1 MTIKIPKISLTS
13 DALLIAVFSILSRVF
28 GLLRDRALAATFGA
42 GPTLD
47 AYYAAFEIP
56 NFIFNTF
63 VLGVLA
69 SAFIPIFIRTKKKQ
83 GDEQA
88 IELTNTIINAFTL
101 FLISAAT
108 IAIIFAKQL
117 IPLVTP
123 GFNPETTALAVSLTR
138 IMMSSIVIFGL
149 SNILGSYL
157 QANRKF
163 AAFAASPVFYNLGII
178 VGIYTLVPIFGSLG
192 LGLSVLLGAVAH
204 LTMNITSS
212 LRHGWYWLPRL
223 NLVSQEVIS
232 FFKLIVPRTMGLAA
246 SSINS
251 VVTTN
256 FISRLSAGSIA
267 AFNFAANLQSFP
279 INVFGVSLAV
289 AVFPIFSQ
297 AFSENSL
304 DSFLDHFATNVRRI
318 LYYVIPLTIFMLVL
332 RAQIVRVLLGSGSFD
347 WSDTIRTAQVL
358 GFLSLAMIS
367 DSLIPLLARAFYAL
381 PDTKTPFFASIVSI
395 VTNLTLLIL
404 LKDYKLTGVG
414 IAYIGSSLINLTLL
428 LFFLGRRLGQLRAGP
443 IIQGVKPMILSALL
457 AGLTSYL
464 FLHIMSWV
472 VNMRSGLGILLQGLV
487 SGLVGVI
494 VYLYLT
500 NKFKLVEVEL
510 IKLWLTKAFSLVKKL
525 CLQAS

>member
-1 MTIKIPKISLTS
+1 MTIKIPKINLTN

-28 GLLRDRALAATFGA
+28 GLLRDRALASTFGA

-69 SAFIPIFIRTKKKQ
+69 SAFIPIFIRTKKQQ
-83 GDEQA
+83 GEASALD
-88 IELTNTIINAFTL
+88 LTNTIINAFTL
-101 FLISAAT
+101 FLIAAAS
-108 IAIIFAKQL
+108 IAIIFAPQL
-117 IPLVTP
+117 IPIVTP
-123 GFNPETTALAVSLTR
+123 GFNAETTLLAVKLTR

-178 VGIYTLVPIFGSLG
+178 IGIYTLVPMFGSIG

-204 LTMNITSS
+204 LTMNVTSS
-212 LRHGWYWLPRL
+212 LRHGWSWLPKL
-223 NLVSQEVIS
+223 NLVRKEVVV

-256 FISRLSAGSIA
+256 FISRLSSGSIA
-267 AFNFAANLQSFP
+267 AFNFASNLQSFP

-297 AFSENSL
+297 AFSENSI
-304 DSFLDHFATNVRRI
+304 DSFLDHFVLNVRRI
-318 LYYVIPLTIFMLVL
+318 LYYVIPLTILMLVL

-347 WSDTIRTAQVL
+347 WTDTIRTSQVL

-381 PDTKTPFFASIVSI
+381 PDTKTPFFASLVSI
-395 VTNLTLLIL
+395 MTNLTLLIL
-404 LKDYKLTGVG
+404 LRDYKLVGVG

-428 LFFLGRRLGQLRAGP
+428 LFFLGRRLGQLRARP
-443 IIQGVKPMILSALL
+443 IIQGIKPMILSALL
-457 AGLTSYL
+457 AGLSAYM
-464 FLHIMSWV
+464 FLHIMSWL
-472 VNMRSGLGILLQGLV
+472 VNMRTGFGILTQGLV

-494 VYLYLT
+494 VYLYIT
-500 NKFKLVEVEL
+500 HKFKLVEVEL
-510 IKLWLTKAFSLVKKL
+510 IKEWLSKALVLVKRL
-525 CLQAS
+525 CLRV